1 MSGYKVPFVSVIIPT
16 YNRRHILPDSIS
28 SVLNQSYRD
37 FELIIVDD
45 GSDDG
50 TEEYIES
57 IADDRVRYLKTDRN
71 WGPAA
76 ARNLGARAAK
86 GEYLAFH
93 DSDDEWLPD
102 KLEKQM
108 ALLTDEKAE
117 VSMVY
122 CEYSKYNG
130 EDWLIVPPREIP
142 YECKQG
148 DLFAYL
154 LLQPLIGT
162 PTIVV
167 SREKFF
173 LAGGFNE
180 ALQTY
185 EDYEFTLRFA
195 EKYKIGFVGEAL
207 VKVNQSPNSVNKRLD
222 ERIRAQF
229 YMLEEMLDAL
239 KEKGLLWKKL
249 ELLLQEAAKLECYDV
264 FIEELRK
271 LLSGQFNIEAER
283 ERLEALLWETEQS
296 DERINELKTKVR
308 EKLAGLKQQILKVY
322 LGLYGGQEIQAETLP
337 EIGEKIQECVSAVS
351 AYFVLSPKCLD
362 TCHAFG
368 EKEIPDNKTGQ
379 LFWLTEAVGL
389 LEELEKDGL
398 QMFVGG
404 SIL

>member
-50 TEEYIES
+50 TEEYVES
-57 IADDRVRYLKTDRN
+57 IADDRVKYLKTDRKQ
-71 WGPAA
+71 GPAA

-102 KLEKQM
+102 KLDKQM
-108 ALLTDEKAE
+108 ALLTDEKAG

-130 EDWLIVPPREIP
+130 ADWLIVPPREIP

-180 ALQTY
+180 TLQTY

-195 EKYKIGFVGEAL
+195 EKYRIGFVGEAL

-271 LLSGQFNIEAER
+271 LLSGQFDIEAER
-283 ERLEALLWETEQS
+283 ERLEALLRETEQS
-296 DERINELKTKVR
+296 DERINELQTKVR
-308 EKLAGLKQQILKVY
+308 EKFAGLKQQILKVY
-322 LGLYGGQEIQAETLP
+322 LGLYGGQEVQAETLL
-337 EIGEKIQECVSAVS
+337 EIGEKIQECVSAAS

-368 EKEIPDNKTGQ
+368 EKEIPNNKTEQ